1 MNGAPRICFVT
12 CARWPEISA
21 SDALVQAALERRH
34 AMVEPRGWNIAG
46 ASIDGFDL
54 IVFRSNWDYHFE
66 RERFGG
72 WLTDL
77 GALGT
82 PVWNP
87 PSLVRWNL
95 DKRYLIHLERAGLE
109 VVPTRL
115 LAAGPEGELPHLV
128 REVGGTRAVL
138 KPAVSASA
146 YNTHL
151 VTSADAPGMVAA
163 LEGTVDRRDWLVQ
176 AFVEEI
182 QSAGEWS
189 LVFIDGAFT
198 HAAIKRPAADD
209 FRVQARFGGTTAP
222 AVPPANTLARA
233 YRVLEAL
240 PMAPLYAR
248 IDGVDTADGFLL
260 MEVEVHEP
268 GLFFPMAPEAA
279 ELLAAAILRRIS

>member
-1 MNGAPRICFVT
+1 MSDAPRICFVT
-12 CARWPEISA
+12 CARWPEISS

-34 AMVEPRGWNIAG
+34 AEVEPRAWNVAG
-46 ASIDGFDL
+46 ASLDGFDV

-66 RERFGG
+66 RERFEI
-72 WLTDL
+72 WLNDL
-77 GALGT
+77 EALGT

-95 DKRYLIHLERAGLE
+95 DKRYLIDLERAGLV
-109 VVPTRL
+109 VVPTRV
-115 LAAGPEGELPHLV
+115 LAAGREGELPDLV
-128 REVGGTRAVL
+128 REVGGGRAVL

-151 VTSADAPGMVAA
+151 VTLADAPGMVAA
-163 LEGTVDRRDWLVQ
+163 LEGTGDRRDWLVQ

-198 HAAIKRPAADD
+198 HAALKRPAADD
-209 FRVQARFGGTTAP
+209 FRVQARFGGTTVSAG
-222 AVPPANTLARA
+222 PPATTLARA

-240 PMAPLYAR
+240 PTAPLYAR
-248 IDGVDTADGFLL
+248 IDGVATADGFLL

-279 ELLAAAILRRIS
+279 ELLATAILRRVS

>member
-1 MNGAPRICFVT
+1 MGDAPRICFVT

-34 AMVEPRGWNIAG
+34 AAVEPRAWNIAG
-46 ASIDGFDL
+46 TSLDGFDL

-66 RERFGG
+66 RERFGV

-77 GALGT
+77 EALGT
-82 PVWNP
+82 RVWNRP
-87 PSLVRWNL
+87 GLVRWNL
-95 DKRYLIHLERAGLE
+95 DKRYLIDLERAGLE
-109 VVPTRL
+109 VVPTRVL
-115 LAAGPEGELPHLV
+115 TAGRAGELPRLV
-128 REVGGTRAVL
+128 REVGGARAVL

-151 VTSADAPGMVAA
+151 VTATDAPGMVAT
-163 LEGTVDRRDWLVQ
+163 LEATGDRRDWLVQ

-182 QSAGEWS
+182 KSTGEWS

-198 HAAIKRPAADD
+198 HAVIKRPAADD

-222 AVPPANTLARA
+222 AVPGASTLSRA

-240 PMAPLYAR
+240 PTTPLYAR
-248 IDGVDTADGFLL
+248 IDGVETANGFLL
-260 MEVEVHEP
+260 MEVELHEP
-268 GLFFPMAPEAA
+268 GLFFQMAPEAA
-279 ELLAAAILRRIS
+279 EQLAAAIFRRIT